1 MTKDRKEA
9 IQYASACI
17 MLASGIVLSFLSFFL
32 SNYTI
37 EDSVLWYFAQT
48 ILYAGSV
55 FGLTMYV
62 SSTRKAI
69 LSEVNARLSTLSTD
83 TTKEE
88 KEKEKEQK

>member
-17 MLASGIVLSFLSFFL
+17 MLVSGIVLSFLSFFL

-69 LSEVNARLSTLSTD
+69 LSEVNDRLSSIEP
-83 TTKEE
+83 KEE
-88 KEKEKEQK
+88 KEKDKK

>member
-17 MLASGIVLSFLSFFL
+17 MLVSGIVLSFLSFFL

-69 LSEVNARLSTLSTD
+69 LSEVNDRLSSIEP
-83 TTKEE
+83 KEE
-88 KEKEKEQK
+88 KEKK

>member
-69 LSEVNARLSTLSTD
+69 LNEVNDRLSSIEPN
-83 TTKEE
+83 KEE
-88 KEKEKEQK
+88 KEKEKK

>member
-1 MTKDRKEA
+1 MTKDHKEA

-69 LSEVNARLSTLSTD
+69 LSEVNDRLSSIEP
-83 TTKEE
+83 KEE
-88 KEKEKEQK
+88 KEKEKK

>member
-1 MTKDRKEA
+1 MTKDSKEA

-69 LSEVNARLSTLSTD
+69 LSEVNDRLSNLSTD
-83 TTKEE
+83 TKEE
-88 KEKEKEQK
+88 KEKEKDKK

>member
-9 IQYASACI
+9 IQYTSACI

-69 LSEVNARLSTLSTD
+69 LSEVNDRLSSIEP
-83 TTKEE
+83 KEE
-88 KEKEKEQK
+88 KEKEKK

>member
-1 MTKDRKEA
+1 MTKDRKES

-69 LSEVNARLSTLSTD
+69 LSEVNDRLSSIEP
-83 TTKEE
+83 KEE
-88 KEKEKEQK
+88 KEKEKEKK

>member
-1 MTKDRKEA
+1 MTKDRKES

-69 LSEVNARLSTLSTD
+69 LSEVNDRLSSIEP
-83 TTKEE
+83 KEE
-88 KEKEKEQK
+88 KEKK

>member
-17 MLASGIVLSFLSFFL
+17 MLVSGIVLSFLSFFL

-69 LSEVNARLSTLSTD
+69 LSEVNDRLSSIEP
-83 TTKEE
+83 KEE
-88 KEKEKEQK
+88 KEKEKK

>member
-1 MTKDRKEA
+1 MTGVQTCA
-9 IQYASACI
+9 LPIF
-17 MLASGIVLSFLSFFL
+17 ASGIVLSFLSFFL

-69 LSEVNARLSTLSTD
+69 LSEVNDRLSSIEP
-83 TTKEE
+83 KEE
-88 KEKEKEQK
+88 KEKK

>member
-48 ILYAGSV
+48 ILYAGSI

-62 SSTRKAI
+62 SSTCKAI
-69 LSEVNARLSTLSTD
+69 LSEVNDRLSSIEP
-83 TTKEE
+83 KEE
-88 KEKEKEQK
+88 KEKEKK